1 MDAVKALLLAVFML
15 AVSASAVAAGNGF
28 FQSSFGDY
36 QAELAAAKK
45 ADKTGVMLFF
55 EQEGCPFCKRM
66 EETVFSQ
73 PDVQAYFHKHFL
85 IYPVDIRGDVTIKD
99 FQGKPTTEK
108 DFAFAYRVRATPV
121 IAFFDNS
128 GKLIYRYTGATRDKA
143 EFLALGRY
151 IVSGAYK
158 TQPFETYEKGVD

>member
-1 MDAVKALLLAVFML
+1 MKMLWLAIVML
-15 AVSASAVAAGNGF
+15 TASVSALAAGSGF

-36 QAELAAAKK
+36 QSELRAAKQ
-45 ADKTGVMLFF
+45 AGKTGVMLFF
-55 EQEGCPFCKRM
+55 EQDGCPFCKRM
-66 EETVFSQ
+66 EETVFNQ

-85 IYPVDIRGDVTIKD
+85 IYAVDIRGDVPIKD

-121 IAFFDNS
+121 MAFFDPT
-128 GKLIYRYTGATRDKA
+128 GKLMYRYTGATRDKA

-151 IVSGAYK
+151 IVSGAYR
-158 TQPFETYEKGVD
+158 TQPFETYEKGVE